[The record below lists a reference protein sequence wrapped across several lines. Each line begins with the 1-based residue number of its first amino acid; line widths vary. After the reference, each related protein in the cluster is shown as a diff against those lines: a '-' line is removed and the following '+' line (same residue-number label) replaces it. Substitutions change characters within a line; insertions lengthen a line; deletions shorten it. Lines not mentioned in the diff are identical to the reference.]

1 MEIPA
6 KKNFSKS
13 LPIWLQIGGSL
24 PVLNEKTFSIKDMK
38 PSRKSAA
45 RLVLTVPPNLE
56 EKRVKISKTPL
67 ILKYLKNNW
76 IWHNKNGTEE
86 LMQFNY
92 TPHLF
97 ASSREMPTPPLSRKR
112 RRTTE
117 REEDDDSSSNNE
129 GNDTPER
136 TRFRPSEE
144 IVAEQRG
151 METEQN
157 VSTPTISALNET
169 AASEGR
175 EVIIHHFKHDFLTR
189 QLENGEEEEQSTS
202 TNNFQINLNTCMA
215 AREIE
220 QEKEKGK
227 GRIMMRMIKGWKKK
241 KDERLPV

>member
-38 PSRKSAA
+38 PSRKSAP

-76 IWHNKNGTEE
+76 IWHNKNGTEKC
-86 LMQFNY
+86 
-92 TPHLF
+92 
-97 ASSREMPTPPLSRKR
+97 PTPPISRKR
-112 RRTTE
+112 RRTTPTE
-117 REEDDDSSSNNE
+117 RDDDDSSSNNE
-129 GNDTPER
+129 GDDTPER

-144 IVAEQRG
+144 IVEGQRG

-157 VSTPTISALNET
+157 VSIPTISALNET
-169 AASEGR
+169 AANEGR

-189 QLENGEEEEQSTS
+189 QQLENRGEGEQSTS
-202 TNNFQINLNTCMA
+202 TNTFQINLNTCMA

-220 QEKEKGK
+220 QDKEEEGMEGEGNEDEMNNDE
-227 GRIMMRMIKGWKKK
+227 GR
-241 KDERLPV
+241 

>member
-6 KKNFSKS
+6 KKKA
-13 LPIWLQIGGSL
+13 LWLQIGGSL

-38 PSRKSAA
+38 PSRKSAP
-45 RLVLTVPPNLE
+45 RLVLSVPPNLE

-76 IWHNKNGTEE
+76 IWHNKNGTEKC
-86 LMQFNY
+86 
-92 TPHLF
+92 
-97 ASSREMPTPPLSRKR
+97 PTPPISRKR
-112 RRTTE
+112 RRTTPTE
-117 REEDDDSSSNNE
+117 RDDDDDSSSNNE
-129 GNDTPER
+129 GSDTPER

-144 IVAEQRG
+144 IVEGQRG

-157 VSTPTISALNET
+157 VSTPSISALTET

-189 QLENGEEEEQSTS
+189 QLENGGEEEQGTS

-220 QEKEKGK
+220 EEKEEEGEEE
-227 GRIMMRMIKGWKKK
+227 GRR
-241 KDERLPV
+241 E

>member
-6 KKNFSKS
+6 KKNFSKFQ
-13 LPIWLQIGGSL
+13 LKKPIWLQIGGSL

-38 PSRKSAA
+38 PSRKSAPQM
-45 RLVLTVPPNLE
+45 VLSVPPNLE

-76 IWHNKNGTEE
+76 IWHNKNGTEKC
-86 LMQFNY
+86 
-92 TPHLF
+92 
-97 ASSREMPTPPLSRKR
+97 PTPPISRKR
-112 RRTTE
+112 RRTTPTE
-117 REEDDDSSSNNE
+117 RDDDDDSSSNNE

-144 IVAEQRG
+144 IVGEQRG

-157 VSTPTISALNET
+157 VSTPTIFSALNET

-189 QLENGEEEEQSTS
+189 QLENVQEEEQSTS
-202 TNNFQINLNTCMA
+202 TTNFQINLNTCMA

-220 QEKEKGK
+220 
-227 GRIMMRMIKGWKKK
+227 R
-241 KDERLPV
+241 